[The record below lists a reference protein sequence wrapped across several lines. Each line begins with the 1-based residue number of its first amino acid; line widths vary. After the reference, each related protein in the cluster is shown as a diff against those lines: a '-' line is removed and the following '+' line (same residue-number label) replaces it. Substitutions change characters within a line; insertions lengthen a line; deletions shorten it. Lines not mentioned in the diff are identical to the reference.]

1 MKKLILTLAFL
12 FTAGL
17 ALAQWQPHNPSGLV
31 YDTAGTHIL
40 VDQFW
45 LDVQGRYTIDVILYD
60 SIGHLEAEWRNLDL
74 REPEER
80 YTYNRIWKH
89 IMYEKGWVRFGR
101 LDIPTIR
108 KENEKFEYLYY

>member
-12 FTAGL
+12 FTTGL
-17 ALAQWQPHNPSGLV
+17 VLAQWQPRGPSGLT

-45 LDVQGRYTIDVILYD
+45 LDVQGRYTVDVILYD
-60 SIGHLEAEWRNLDL
+60 SIGHPVAGWQNLDL

-89 IMYEKGWVRFGR
+89 ITQEKGWVRFGKI
-101 LDIPTIR
+101 DVPTKR
-108 KENEKFEYLYY
+108 KEEEQFEYLYY